1 MTIHAIIWDIGGVLE
16 RTEDPAPRENLAKRL
31 GIETRDLAHLIFGH
45 SDNFRVQRGEI
56 SLEDHWKN
64 VGDYLGLSADKLP
77 GVTEEF
83 FAGDRLDLDLVEYI
97 RELKHDHCTA
107 VLSNYVST
115 LRYKITDV
123 WRIDDAFHY
132 LIISSEVGHMKPH
145 PEIYSLALETLGY
158 APEETV
164 FIDDFIENIEGA
176 GEVGIR
182 GILFQNPEQVK
193 MELNNILNK

>member
-45 SDNFRVQRGEI
+45 TDNFRVQRGEI

-64 VGDYLGLSADKLP
+64 VGDHLGLSEKDLP
-77 GVTEEF
+77 GIIEEF
-83 FAGDRLDLDLVEYI
+83 FAGDRLDTDLVEYI
-97 RELKHDHCTA
+97 RELKHGHCTA

-115 LRYKITDV
+115 LRYKITEV
-123 WRIDDAFHY
+123 WQIDDAFNH
-132 LIISSEVGHMKPH
+132 LIISSEVGYMKPH
-145 PEIYSLALETLGY
+145 PEIYSLALEMLGY

-164 FIDDFIENIEGA
+164 FIDDFVENIEGA
-176 GEVGIR
+176 GEVGIH

-193 MELNNILNK
+193 AELNELIKR

>member
-56 SLEDHWKN
+56 SMNDHWKN
-64 VGDYLGLSADKLP
+64 VADTLNITEDELA
-77 GVTEEF
+77 VVREEF
-83 FAGDRLDLDLVEYI
+83 FGGDRLDMELVNYI
-97 RELKHDHCTA
+97 RQLKHDYCTA
-107 VLSNYVST
+107 VLSNYMSH
-115 LRYKITDV
+115 LRHRITEE
-123 WRIDDAFHY
+123 WQIDDAFHH
-132 LIISSEVGHMKPH
+132 LFISAEVGHMKPH
-145 PEIYSLALETLGY
+145 PEIYSLVLETLGY

-193 MELNNILNK
+193 MELNKILNK